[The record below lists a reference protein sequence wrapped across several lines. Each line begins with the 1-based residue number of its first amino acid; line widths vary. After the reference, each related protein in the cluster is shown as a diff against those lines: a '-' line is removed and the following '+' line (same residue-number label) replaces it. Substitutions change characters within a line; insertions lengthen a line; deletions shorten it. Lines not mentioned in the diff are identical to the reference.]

1 MLSLMARRIGEEA
14 TSEGMAKRERSEVLE
29 EIKIFGE
36 PRRMLE
42 ADVNW
47 ATACVSFSP

>member
-14 TSEGMAKRERSEVLE
+14 SSKGTAKRERNDALE
-29 EIKIFGE
+29 EVKIFGE

-42 ADVNW
+42 AAVNW